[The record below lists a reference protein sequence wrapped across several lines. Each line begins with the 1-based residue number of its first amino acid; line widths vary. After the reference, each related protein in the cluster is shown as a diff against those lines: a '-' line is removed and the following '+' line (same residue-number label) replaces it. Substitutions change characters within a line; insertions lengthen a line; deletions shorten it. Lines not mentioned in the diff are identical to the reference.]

1 MVNPTVVAERK
12 MAGKSGS
19 TFVLAKQ
26 PVHLGAV
33 VLSAY
38 AAPLTA
44 YLQRSSTAAVAVTA
58 ASGDVL
64 AAAVA
69 VTADV
74 GDVLAAAG
82 DEWHS
87 AAAIGLAVAEPQN
100 FAVIAGPAAVVVV
113 GGTAVDVEP
122 LRGGPF
128 LSQPVS

>member
-1 MVNPTVVAERK
+1 

-58 ASGDVL
+58 AFGDVL

-122 LRGGPF
+122 LRRGPF